1 MTLVMT
7 CGGAAS
13 ALSKT
18 QPQKENAMEG
28 RVPLFLDTDIGS
40 DIDDA
45 VALAYL
51 LCHPRCELL
60 GITTVT
66 GEPDKRASLADAI
79 CRAAG
84 RNEVPIHV
92 GAHLPFLG
100 SQRQPEA
107 PQAEA
112 LGRWPHRSFSRENTA
127 VAFLRET
134 IRKHP
139 GEITLL
145 TIGPLTNI
153 ALLFALDPEIPA
165 MLKQLVMMG
174 GRFFPDEQGRIGAE
188 WNIVC
193 DAWSAARVFTSE
205 VPRLLAV
212 GLDVTLRCR
221 MPAAECKERFHAI
234 GGPLKPVADMAEVWF
249 RHADS
254 ITFHDPLAAAV
265 VFEPTL
271 CRFEPA
277 DYVKV
282 KLGNDDS
289 FGETSIKPSGLNS
302 PIQVAAD
309 VNPDAFF
316 THYFDVV
323 AHYRHP

>member
-1 MTLVMT
+1 
-7 CGGAAS
+7 
-13 ALSKT
+13 
-18 QPQKENAMEG
+18 MEE
-28 RVPLFLDTDIGS
+28 RVPLLLDTDIGS

-51 LCHPRCELL
+51 LCHPRCDLL

-84 RNEVPIHV
+84 RNDVPIHV
-92 GAHLPFLG
+92 GARLPFLG
-100 SQRQPEA
+100 TQRQPEA

-112 LGRWPHRSFSRENTA
+112 LRRWPHRSFAQENTA
-127 VAFLRET
+127 VAFLQET

-153 ALLFALDPEIPA
+153 GLLFALDPEVPA

-174 GRFFPDEQGRIGAE
+174 GRFFPDAQGRIGSE

-193 DAWSAARVFTSE
+193 DAWSAARVFTSA
-205 VPRLLAV
+205 VPQLRAI

-221 MPAAECKERFHAI
+221 MPAAECKERFQAI
-234 GGPLKPVADMAEVWF
+234 GGPLKPVADMADVWF

-282 KLGNDDS
+282 KLSNDDS
-289 FGETSIKPSGLNS
+289 FGETSIKPSALDS

-316 THYFDVV
+316 AHYFDVV
-323 AHYRHP
+323 GHHRHV